1 MLRYGGPFL
10 FLGAIPALFYALG
23 PSGPLLSLAAF
34 LACLLLAE
42 AIAPR
47 GDGPLPGA
55 GGPGYRALVLAYIP
69 AHIAALAWAVW
80 LAPRLDIGGLASLA
94 AALGVTGGVFGVLA
108 AHEAVHSG
116 DRREALLGQAMLTA
130 ICYRHFRIAHLHGH
144 HRWAGTER
152 DAATARAGEG
162 FYAFLVRTLVGQFRE
177 AWVFE
182 QRRAGWRGNRV
193 LGDLAVMAMV
203 FGLIG
208 GLFGPR
214 ALAFLLAQGALAVLV
229 LELFN
234 YVAHYGLARRLGPD
248 GRRERLT
255 DRHSWNSSN
264 VLANALI
271 FNMGRHSCHH
281 EHPAASFERLRA
293 RQAPELPLGYAGSLL
308 LALAP
313 PLWRR
318 TMDPH
323 VRSWMA

>member
-1 MLRYGGPFL
+1 MWRYSGPFF

-23 PSGPLLSLAAF
+23 PTGPFLSLAAL
-34 LACLLLAE
+34 LACLLAAE

-47 GDGPLPGA
+47 GDGPPPSLGV
-55 GGPGYRALVLAYIP
+55 GGYRALGLAYIP

-80 LAPRLDIGGLASLA
+80 MAPVLDLAGLASLT

-108 AHEAVHSG
+108 AHEAVHSH
-116 DRREALLGQAMLTA
+116 DWRERLLGAAMLTA
-130 ICYRHFRIAHLHGH
+130 ISYRHFRIAHLHGH

-162 FYAFLVRTLVGQFRE
+162 FYAFLLRTLAGQARE
-177 AWVFE
+177 AWRFE
-182 QRRAGWRGNRV
+182 QRRVGWRSNRV
-193 LGDLAVMAMV
+193 LGDLAIMAVVMTA
-203 FGLIG
+203 IG

-214 ALAFLLAQGALAVLV
+214 ALAFFLAQSALAVLV

-234 YVAHYGLARRLGPD
+234 YVAHYGLVRRLGAD
-248 GRRERLT
+248 GRRERLS

-281 EHPAASFERLRA
+281 DHPAASFERLRA
-293 RQAPELPLGYAGSLL
+293 REAPELPLGYAGSLL